1 MRITICFFLTLND
14 MIAKNYIELPAE
26 GLVRGSM
33 IDEGNA
39 VTVYLDVHEE
49 ERPASFAN
57 PESEAETERVKVG
70 YAVRCIKPFTE
81 DRAVNAAVQTAFG
94 LRDEADL
101 SRFNADMAMKMADGS
116 GDVTDYKEF
125 VTWVRLELAKA
136 IGSMNAL
143 EAAKA
148 QMLMEIGAYDTS
160 SAVNGFV
167 LNGERVWLDKATR
180 VGLMNSTNIAKAM
193 GETTTTLWLGDT
205 QMTVSCDKAIQLLS
219 ALEMY
224 ALQCYNVTAQHKAA
238 VEGLSSIE
246 EVWEYDFKTG
256 YPEQLKMEV

>member
-1 MRITICFFLTLND
+1 

-94 LRDEADL
+94 LRDEAD
-101 SRFNADMAMKMADGS
+101 MAMKMADGS
-116 GDVTDYKEF
+116 GDVTDYKNF

-143 EAAKA
+143 EATKA
-148 QMLMEIGAYDTS
+148 QMLMEIDAYDTS

-167 LNGERVWLDKATR
+167 LNGARVWLDKATR
-180 VGLMNSTNIAKAM
+180 VGLMNSTNIAKSI
-193 GETTTTLWLGDT
+193 GETTTTLWLGGA

-224 ALQCYNVTAQHKAA
+224 ALQCYNVTAQHKAT

-246 EVWEYDFKTG
+246 EVMEYDFKKG

>member
-1 MRITICFFLTLND
+1 MTT
-14 MIAKNYIELPAE
+14 KNYIELPAE

-49 ERPASFAN
+49 ERPASTGD
-57 PESEAETERVKVG
+57 PEQSVTATERVKVG

-116 GDVTDYKEF
+116 DDGEVKEYRNF
-125 VTWVRLELAKA
+125 VKWVRLELAKA
-136 IGSMNAL
+136 TGGMDAL
-143 EAAKA
+143 ETVKA
-148 QMLMEIGAYDTS
+148 QMLMEIDAYDTS
-160 SAVNGFV
+160 SAVNGFL
-167 LNGERVWLDKATR
+167 LNGQRMWLDKATR
-180 VGLMNSTNIAKAM
+180 VGLMNSTNIAKSM
-193 GETTTTLWLGDT
+193 GETTTTLWLGGA

-246 EVWEYDFKTG
+246 EVLEYDFKAG

>member
-1 MRITICFFLTLND
+1 
-14 MIAKNYIELPAE
+14 MIAKNYIELPTE

-33 IDEGNA
+33 LDEGNA
-39 VTVYLDVHEE
+39 VTVYLDIRDE
-49 ERPASFAN
+49 ERPSMSGN
-57 PESEAETERVKVG
+57 PESGVSETERVKVG
-70 YAVRCIKPFTE
+70 YAVRCLKPFSE
-81 DRAVNAAVQTAFG
+81 ERAVNAAVQTAFG

-116 GDVTDYKEF
+116 GDETVTDYKQF

-136 IGSMNAL
+136 TGSMNAL

-148 QMLMEIGAYDTS
+148 QMLMEIEAYNTS
-160 SAVNGFV
+160 SAVNGFM
-167 LNGERVWLDKATR
+167 LNGERVWLDNATR
-180 VGLMNSTNIAKAM
+180 VSLMNSTNIAKAM
-193 GETTTTLWLGDT
+193 GETTTTLWLGGT

-238 VEGLSSIE
+238 LEEFSSIE
-246 EVWEYDFKTG
+246 EVLKYDFKTG